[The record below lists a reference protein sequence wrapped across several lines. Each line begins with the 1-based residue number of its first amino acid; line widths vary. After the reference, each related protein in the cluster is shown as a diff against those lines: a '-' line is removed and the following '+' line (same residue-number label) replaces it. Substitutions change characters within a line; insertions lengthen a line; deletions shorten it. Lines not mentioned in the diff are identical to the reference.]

1 MNIYDLRNTMKV
13 EYYHKHAHG
22 CMISYHRNN
31 IFHALQLSNDE
42 LQKELIAIGS
52 IEEGDNYEQYVI
64 SQWDALNIAIRYQ
77 LSRDTEFQINNADI
91 GKAIE
96 NLKNKH

>member
-1 MNIYDLRNTMKV
+1 MKV
-13 EYYHKHAHG
+13 EYYHKHANG
-22 CMISYHRNN
+22 CIISYYINN
-31 IFHALQLSNDE
+31 IFHALQLNNEE
-42 LQKELIAIGS
+42 LQKELISIGS
-52 IEEGDNYEQYVI
+52 LEESDNYDQYVI

-96 NLKNKH
+96 NLKNKP